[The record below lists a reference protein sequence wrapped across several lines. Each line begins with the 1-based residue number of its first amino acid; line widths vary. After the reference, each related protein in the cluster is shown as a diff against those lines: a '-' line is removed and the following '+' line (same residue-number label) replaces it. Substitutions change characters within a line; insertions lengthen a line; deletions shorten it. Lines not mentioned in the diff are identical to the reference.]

1 MAQVKDILQK
11 SLSSTTWSQYAKIW
25 NDFEGFSRTV
35 LETPAALPVLPF
47 QAIMFLASLHQK
59 GLAASTIRSSGS
71 AISFLHKLRGMPDP
85 MTSFLVAKFLH
96 GLLNVNASQDVRLPI
111 TRPILHRML
120 RALVVM
126 GFSLYK
132 TTLLRAFFLTMF
144 HAFLRIGEATSKSPA
159 SSPIQ
164 YADLVIDTQ
173 GAAILLNQ
181 FKHSKVPHRVE
192 LQRGNDPNVCPVKA
206 LEDFIFLRGRAV
218 GPLFSTPVGR
228 PYTATAAR
236 EDLSSVLSFCG
247 LDNKRYKSHSFR
259 IGAASDAALRG
270 FSDAQIR
277 LMGRW
282 HSDAFRQYI
291 RLPY

>member
-1 MAQVKDILQK
+1 M
-11 SLSSTTWSQYAKIW
+11 SC
-25 NDFEGFSRTV
+25 R
-35 LETPAALPVLPF
+35 
-47 QAIMFLASLHQK
+47 M
-59 GLAASTIRSSGS
+59 
-71 AISFLHKLRGMPDP
+71 HKLRGMPDP

-96 GLLNVNASQDVRLPI
+96 GLSNVNASQDVRLPI

-120 RALVVM
+120 RALLVM

-192 LQRGNDPNVCPVKA
+192 LQRGNDPIVCPVKA
-206 LEDFIFLRGRAV
+206 LEDFIFL
-218 GPLFSTPVGR
+218 
-228 PYTATAAR
+228 
-236 EDLSSVLSFCG
+236 
-247 LDNKRYKSHSFR
+247 
-259 IGAASDAALRG
+259 
-270 FSDAQIR
+270 
-277 LMGRW
+277 
-282 HSDAFRQYI
+282 
-291 RLPY
+291 